1 MKKKKFLLTLLVL
14 AMSFVM
20 LFAVGCNK
28 NNNSESSEPTSTT
41 EQPAESDSGNE
52 SKEDPTYVSI
62 TLDKTEVSINA
73 GETLNFETL
82 GVNVVAKL
90 SDNSEQKVKLTEN
103 MILPEDL
110 AKLNEIGEYE
120 LTVTAFGKTTKL
132 KVTVKALEFP
142 TVTAEALNVV
152 YDGNKKVPVLS
163 GLLGNASYSWKYYLL
178 EGEGVKTEVEN
189 AVNVGEY
196 EAVATITLKNYKTI
210 EVSTKITISPKQLL
224 ASDLWWENTVY
235 MYNGKDISLNATAAS
250 LPAGVEFD
258 RFEGS
263 EDGDYKATAKE
274 VGEYKALAFF
284 KPNANYT
291 FAVNGYEVSWTI
303 TSDYTRVNWISVNN
317 GVLSSAVFAKKDDKS
332 GTLAFDNYNVNY
344 TVTTDASGLPTFTVP
359 SEYGIS
365 FGING
370 DMLSVKTSDAN
381 YFFVSQD
388 ALLKYYSG
396 EFSTLV
402 DDFTVEFDFDN
413 NTAKLLTTYGAEETQ
428 EFNITLTFEA
438 GVKDVTKG
446 KLLVEG
452 EDYHFEYYYY
462 SSSYY
467 GTTETLKL
475 FGYTNAANY
484 DIEEDIQLAKKADVE
499 NYIAN
504 FVAGNFV
511 DKEGNT
517 LNVTNAETMKYNGVN
532 LVLWAE
538 DYYGAV
544 RFNASI
550 NSNNGKDKEFKFE
563 NGYYTFSNAFFNES
577 YLAYV
582 GKYFLDNA
590 TAIDTKNTISF
601 MEYASYDVR
610 FSSAEAINGAT
621 SKTFTFGKTE
631 GDVVT
636 LKINEDGNLVATLTF
651 KSGETMD
658 MVFNADGTAKFNG
671 NVYKKYDK
679 LFPAGSLYSP
689 KTYRSADGKEIK
701 YVSSYSGNSFEINGQ
716 TYKIY
721 DIYVENGVMTLTF
734 TDGDGNETNVVYD
747 GDERYVKV
755 GEEYYLSDD
764 VASKENGFD
773 MSATFV
779 NGDNELTF
787 AKGVLKLN
795 GTALTNLKYSFG
807 KEGRKLL
814 TVTGELDGKKYSVE
828 FYSLASVKVAE
839 GENTEVYI
847 NGNLSVFIGVELR
860 YAADAKDKI
869 FLVGNDGKVTYDG
882 AEVYPSNVTS
892 SKLMFSTPV
901 GGKLYQMSFDIRA
914 DKMKMVY
921 NDGITYNLNLVPT
934 LFFLYDGLYKS
945 YDDNGKLVD
954 VLYFNADVICYNNTN
969 TEGFTVQS
977 MDEDSAV
984 ILIGGKK
991 AQFLILKNGTAR
1003 LEFEQKA
1010 YTRDETF
1017 DVDAFNGKYN
1027 GLTANGKSLEFEVA
1041 GIKNG
1046 TTVMLKKL
1054 VVVNGEIV
1062 PVFASSTSS
1071 WSSSNFYI
1079 LKNTDA
1085 ATSGEAKYIAVED
1098 NAFKYLGKGYIK
1110 LNANDSSATEFN
1122 VSFYYDKVGKK
1133 ATLSIKFGNEE
1144 AKMNNMAGYGWQV
1157 EFNGVVYYVQTDDSG
1172 YLKLYPYA
1180 YYSFENRESELFGNT
1195 IKLASQ
1201 VKANGESVM
1210 ILTFNGE
1217 EVNYTLSVKNDI
1229 TILVF
1234 TANGVEYT
1242 AYASSSYSST
1252 CYIRPLEEAEKEFF
1266 FEAETN
1272 AAGDAYQNTINGKV
1286 FEFMFDVAKSDAG
1299 TNELVFNL
1307 AKTKYDGK
1315 NVTVAKYFH
1324 EVKKLLFATADGS
1337 FEYDLVAKTLTNVNF
1352 GDNAKYAGVEASMK
1366 VGSGYYAPTATF
1378 KGVLA
1383 LGSDGTPYVE
1393 LSLTYGGTYSKVTEK
1408 LTGYTALENGDLKID
1423 QTINGT
1429 QILAYIVKDAKGN
1442 YGMYSAEQYELAG
1455 EYAVS
1460 GKKLTITANFEN
1472 GNVAYMIAYG
1482 TQEAVAVS
1490 PDFTNKKF
1498 VLKVD
1503 GKDLTF
1509 TWSVSDG
1516 VYSIVILPDNAK
1528 KFEITTSADY
1538 CDVDST
1544 GPNMSYI
1551 KSSLFREVNEN
1562 GKTVYNVTIGSN
1574 VYDGVLSDDETYITV
1589 TMNDTVYRFYK
1600 NAKTDDYYK
1609 YVAVKESSEAAKY
1622 LGEFTVDEDKL
1633 TIGLYGQSY
1642 EEYDEDDDEDYFAG
1656 CKAKYFVVTY
1666 KGTTVTVKYDAAVA
1680 NGIEFKVGDKTY
1692 VAKLNG
1698 GAMTVNEKAAA

>member
-1 MKKKKFLLTLLVL
+1 MKKQKLLLSLLVL
-14 AMSFVM
+14 VLSFVT

-28 NNNSESSEPTSTT
+28 TGTSESSEPTSTT

-210 EVSTKITISPKQLL
+210 EVSTKIMISPKQLL
-224 ASDLWWENTVY
+224 ASDFTWENTVY
-235 MYNGKDISLNATAAS
+235 MKNGKDISLNATAS
-250 LPAGVEFD
+250 NLPAGVEFD
-258 RFEGS
+258 RFEG
-263 EDGDYKATAKE
+263 DATAKE

-291 FAVNGYEVSWTI
+291 FVATGYEVAWKI
-303 TSDYTRVNWISVNN
+303 TSDYTLAKWLSVNN
-317 GVLSSAVFAKKDDKS
+317 GVLSSAVFTKKDDAS
-332 GTLAFDNYNVNY
+332 GSLAFDNYNVNY

-359 SEYGIS
+359 TEYGVS

-370 DMLSVKTSDAN
+370 DMLSVKTADAN

-402 DDFTVEFDFDN
+402 DEFDFVYDFEN
-413 NTAKLLTTYGAEETQ
+413 NTAKLLTNYGAEETQ
-428 EFNITLTFEA
+428 ELNLTLTFEA
-438 GVKDVTKG
+438 SVKDVTKG

-452 EDYHFEYYYY
+452 KDYHFEYYYY
-462 SSSYY
+462 SSYY
-467 GTTETLKL
+467 GTSETLKL
-475 FGYTNAANY
+475 FGYVNVANFN
-484 DIEEDIQLAKKADVE
+484 IENDIQLAKKADVE
-499 NYIAN
+499 DYVSK
-504 FVAGNFV
+504 FVAGSFV
-511 DKEGNT
+511 DYEGNT
-517 LNVTNAETMKYNGVN
+517 LDVMNDKTLKYNGFN

-544 RFNASI
+544 QFKTTI
-550 NSNNGKDKEFKFE
+550 NSNSRGNEFKFE
-563 NGYYTFSNAFFNES
+563 NGYYILRISSTSYSFFNKE
-577 YLAYV
+577 YFAYV
-582 GKYFLDNA
+582 GKYFLDND

-601 MEYASYDVR
+601 MEYSSYDVR
-610 FSSAEAINGAT
+610 YVSAEAINGAT
-621 SKTFTFGKTE
+621 SKTFTFGKTG

-689 KTYRSADGKEIK
+689 KSYRSADGKEIK
-701 YVSSYSGNSFEINGQ
+701 YSNNSFEVNGQ

-721 DIYVENGVMTLTF
+721 DINVENGVMTLTF

-807 KEGRKLL
+807 EEVRKLL

-892 SKLMFSTPV
+892 SKLMFTTPV

-991 AQFLILKNGTAR
+991 AQFFILKNGTAR

-1027 GLTANGKSLEFEVA
+1027 GLTANGGTLSFEVV
-1041 GIKNG
+1041 GVKNG
-1046 TTVMLKKL
+1046 STVMLKKL
-1054 VVVNGEIV
+1054 VVVNGEVV
-1062 PVFASSTSS
+1062 PMFASSSS
-1071 WSSSNFYI
+1071 WSPSYFYI
-1079 LKNTDA
+1079 VKNNDA

-1133 ATLSIKFGNEE
+1133 AALSIKFGNEE
-1144 AKMNNMAGYGWQV
+1144 AKMNNMRGFAWQV
-1157 EFNGVVYYVQTDDSG
+1157 EFNEVVYYVQTDASG

-1180 YYSFENRESELFGNT
+1180 YYSFEGRESELFGNT

-1266 FEAETN
+1266 FEAEKN
-1272 AAGDAYQNTINGKV
+1272 AAGDAYQNTINGKA
-1286 FEFMFDVAKSDAG
+1286 FEFMFDVAKGDAG

-1337 FEYDLVAKTLTNVNF
+1337 YEYDLVEKTLTSVDF
-1352 GDNAKYAGVEASMK
+1352 GENANYAGVEASMK
-1366 VGSGYYAPTATF
+1366 IKVGYSTYTATF
-1378 KGVLA
+1378 KGVLE
-1383 LGSDGTPYVE
+1383 LGNDGNPYVE
-1393 LSLTYGGTYSKVTEK
+1393 LYLSYGYYSMTTEK
-1408 LTGYTALENGDLKID
+1408 LVGYSVLENGVIKID
-1423 QTINGT
+1423 QTISGT
-1429 QILAYIVKDAKGN
+1429 KILAYVLKDTKGN

-1455 EYAVS
+1455 EYTVS

-1482 TQEAVAVS
+1482 TQEAVPVS

-1516 VYSIVILPDNAK
+1516 VYSIAILPDNAK
-1528 KFEITTSADY
+1528 KFEINDSSYY

-1544 GPNMSYI
+1544 GPNTSYI
-1551 KSSLFREVNEN
+1551 KKCLFKEVNEN
-1562 GKTVYNVTIGSN
+1562 GKTVYSVSIGSN

-1589 TMNDTVYRFYK
+1589 NMNDTVYRFYK
-1600 NAKTDDYYK
+1600 NAKTDGYNYK
-1609 YVAVKESSEAAKY
+1609 YVAIKESSEAVKY
-1622 LGEFTVDEDKL
+1622 LGEFTIGEDKL
-1633 TIGLYGQSY
+1633 TIGLYGESY
-1642 EEYDEDDDEDYFAG
+1642 TETEEDDDDGDYTYLAG
-1656 CKAKYFVVTY
+1656 CKEKYFVVTY